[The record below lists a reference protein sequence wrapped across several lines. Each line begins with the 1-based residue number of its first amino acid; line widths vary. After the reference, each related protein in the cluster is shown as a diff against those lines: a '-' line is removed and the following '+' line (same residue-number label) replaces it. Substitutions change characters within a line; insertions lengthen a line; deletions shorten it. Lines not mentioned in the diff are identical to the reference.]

1 MNERSDIRAA
11 GRMPDAAR
19 KYQPYPLV
27 GLTDRTWPSKRIDK
41 APIWCSVD
49 LRDGNQALIDPMGH
63 ERKARMFN
71 LLLDMGFKEIEIGF
85 PSASQTDFDFA
96 RWCIEQGDV
105 PDDVSLQVL
114 VQCRPELITRTF
126 EALQG
131 AKQPDRAFLQFDQR
145 VAAARRVR
153 QGRRR
158 HQADRHRRRQDD
170 HRHGRQGRRRL
181 PLRIFAGKLH
191 RHRARGGA
199 GDLQRGHRDRQAD
212 APTTS

>member
-11 GRMPDAAR
+11 GRMPDASR

-27 GLTDRTWPSKRIDK
+27 GLNDRTWPSKRIEK

-96 RWCIEQGDV
+96 RWCIEEGDV
-105 PDDVSLQVL
+105 ASDVSLQVL

-126 EALQG
+126 EAL
-131 AKQPDRAFLQFDQR
+131 R
-145 VAAARRVR
+145 
-153 QGRRR
+153 
-158 HQADRHRRRQDD
+158 
-170 HRHGRQGRRRL
+170 GRQATRSCISTIRPASCSGAWCSRRTSPASRRS
-181 PLRIFAGKLH
+181 P
-191 RHRARGGA
+191 
-199 GDLQRGHRDRQAD
+199 
-212 APTTS
+212 PTPPR